1 MSKYTV
7 YLSPVAELKLELLV
21 EYLNT
26 EWGESTKTKFLKEL
40 KNSISKIENFPESC
54 PKSELYNGLH
64 KCVVSKLTSFYY
76 RIQNQEIEILTISDN
91 RQNPIELLE
100 EIRKLR

>member
-1 MSKYTV
+1 MSKHTV
-7 YLSPVAELKLELLV
+7 YLSPIAELKLEALV

-26 EWGESTKTKFLKEL
+26 EWGLKSKTKFLKEM
-40 KNSISKIENFPESC
+40 KKSISKIENFPESC
-54 PKSELYNGLH
+54 PKSELYNGIY

-76 RIQNQEIEILTISDN
+76 RIENQEVEILTITDN

-100 EIRKLR
+100 EVRKFR